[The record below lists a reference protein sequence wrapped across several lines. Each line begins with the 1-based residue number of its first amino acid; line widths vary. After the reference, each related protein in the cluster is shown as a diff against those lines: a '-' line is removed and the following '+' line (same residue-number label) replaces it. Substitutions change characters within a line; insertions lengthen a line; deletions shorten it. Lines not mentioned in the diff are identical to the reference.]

1 MKYSTNS
8 VWKEFDENKVTHSVA
23 HYLFAIKSLHKENGY
38 ARAVDIAKQL
48 DITPWSCS
56 TGIKGLLKKGF
67 IEEDESKFIK
77 LTKNWEDTIEEIKKN
92 RSIFKKF
99 FIKKLGIDEKTA
111 TINACKIEHLIDPK
125 ITKKLE
131 KFMKEE

>member
-1 MKYSTNS
+1 MKYSTSS
-8 VWKEFDENKVTHSVA
+8 VWKEFDENKVTHSVV
-23 HYLFAIKSLHKENGY
+23 HYLFAIKALHKENWY

-48 DITPWSCS
+48 DITAGSCS
-56 TGIKGLLKKGF
+56 TGIKWLLKKGF

-77 LTKNWEDTIEEIKKN
+77 LSKLWEETIEETKKN
-92 RSIFKKF
+92 RNTFKKF
-99 FIKKLGIDEKTA
+99 FIKKLWVDEKMA

-131 KFMKEE
+131 KFIKE